1 MGLHF
6 NYDYWNNME
15 TPSFILCTV
24 DKNRIGTL
32 NVSGKHLR
40 YNNEIPEISFRIYQF
55 VDGEKNPYY
64 DKVLEFQYVLLPEIG
79 YFQIMQKPVVI
90 TDRNMEYKE
99 VTAQSTEIELGQ
111 KYLNTFSINM
121 GTVESIDGV
130 CLYQAGDS
138 KHSLLNLVLEK
149 LPSWS
154 IDYVDPKIATLQ
166 RSFEVDN
173 QDVYSFLTSNVS
185 KAFGC
190 IFIFD
195 TLHNTINVYEQD
207 SVSEDTNIVI
217 SFQNLAKKIKL
228 TPDADSV
235 KTCVT
240 LVGSD
245 SLTIRELNM
254 GYDQIYNFDY
264 FATPEYMSQEL
275 IDAYK
280 DYQKAYEQYNKQY
293 TPLLAE
299 YQDLILEIARLDHEM
314 LPETPLPTKDGQLI
328 TTDELAEDT
337 EVWKEYCLTELET
350 YKKAYE
356 GRQSVLMQKGYG
368 SEKKVEY
375 DAREKN
381 VKHSNNNDD
390 GKKHM
395 CIEYKSLYLPV
406 YHILQNIN
414 SEITARKSQIQKLE
428 NRKKSLKLQMENII
442 SLIDI
447 QKNFTK
453 EQWLYLSK
461 FIREE
466 TLSDSN
472 YVVTKTM
479 TKEEELE
486 MKQAFL
492 DFGKKELSKVSQP
505 QFTFTMDM
513 ANIFAFPEF
522 RDQLDKFDLFNY
534 ITVLIRDDYYMKVK
548 ILSFNIDFEDRKNFS
563 VTFGSIYKY
572 KNKDIFT
579 TAVDAMAAASS
590 ASTSVSFN
598 KFQWNNGT
606 EDAFDIKDKISSGLI
621 NAGVSLSNSRST
633 MEIDER
639 GLFMNND
646 SDSEHPNEKTALT
659 GSNLLFTTD
668 NWQTVRTALGR
679 IQYIRSDGTSVDTYG
694 LIAETVLSG
703 YIGGSL
709 IEGNTINGGTINGN
723 NINGGTITGSTI
735 NNGNKTFYVDENGNL
750 TASKATITG
759 NITATT
765 LTATESGKIGGWEI
779 SKFALY
785 NGIPY
790 KGGMN
795 KDPES
800 YNSCGIGTWDA
811 DGSGNWAFWA
821 GDGLFSVTKDGIL
834 HAESATIKGKIET
847 NDITATKGTFTNVVI
862 GDSCRILGDCIIDG
876 RTWGDGFTVD
886 TTCKMNAR
894 NFEGDGFNWLGNAVG
909 SGYIDSE
916 LSSKKFH
923 LCFTDGNLGIN
934 GNSDYVGN
942 KDGKACL
949 IGASGAIVGS
959 SGSTYMEVNS
969 LGVKVNGSF
978 YVSGSGGKSRLVDT
992 SNYGNVCLDAYE
1004 TPTPMFGD
1012 IGTAQL
1018 DSNGEIYIWIDPV
1031 FNESIEEQA
1040 QYKIFI
1046 TKYGCGEL
1054 YVDIKNSTKDYFI
1067 IRGTPYME
1075 FAWEIKN
1082 IQKDMMGIRF
1092 SPYDLLNANT
1102 NESVNYEAES
1112 DFILKELEG
1121 ELDYAI

>member
-40 YNNEIPEISFRIYQF
+40 YNHEIPEISFRIYQF
-55 VDGEKNPYY
+55 VDGEKNPHY

-99 VTAQSTEIELGQ
+99 VTAQSAEIELGQ

-173 QDVYSFLTSNVS
+173 QDVYSFLTSDVS

-195 TLHNTINVYEQD
+195 TLHNTIHVYEQD

-254 GYDQIYNFDY
+254 GYDRIYNFDY
-264 FATPEYMSQEL
+264 FVTPEYMNQEL

-293 TPLLAE
+293 TPLLTA

-328 TTDELAEDT
+328 TTNELAQDT

-356 GRQSVLMQKGYG
+356 GRQSVLMQKGFG
-368 SEKKVEY
+368 SAKKVEY
-375 DAREKN
+375 DATEKN
-381 VKHSNNNDD
+381 ISYSADASGNT
-390 GKKHM
+390 HM
-395 CIEYKSLYLPV
+395 RLEYKSLYVPV
-406 YHILQNIN
+406 YLILQHIN
-414 SEITARKSQIQKLE
+414 SEIATRKAQIQELE
-428 NRKKSLKLQMENII
+428 NNKKSLKLQMENII
-442 SLIDI
+442 SLINI

-472 YVVTKTM
+472 YVVTRTM

-492 DFGKKELSKVSQP
+492 DFGKKELSRVSQP
-505 QFTFTMDM
+505 QFSFTMDM

-548 ILSFNIDFEDRKNFS
+548 ILSFDIDFEDRKNFS

-679 IQYIRSDGTSVDTYG
+679 IEYIRSDGTNVDTYG

-723 NINGGTITGSTI
+723 NIHGGTITGTNI
-735 NNGNKTFYVDENGNL
+735 NNGNGTFSVDEKGNMISNSGTFKGTISASEISGSSVIGTSINNGNG
-750 TASKATITG
+750 TFFVDSNGNVSARSMTITG
-759 NITATT
+759 GSISITNSNDTSFSVDQNGKLTVKNAVIEGNVTATGGSFSGNVNAT
-765 LTATESGKIGGWEI
+765 SGTFDNVIIKESCTVAGQSITGTIGNNVGWNGSAIQNDYIGNLSAGKLTIGTVGRPYI
-779 SKFALY
+779 Y
-785 NGIPY
+785 NGVSI
-790 KGGMN
+790 
-795 KDPES
+795 
-800 YNSCGIGTWDA
+800 TDA
-811 DGSGNWAFWA
+811 GNNFGSGNGDNTFRALHIYAQKPIQA
-821 GDGLFSVTKDGIL
+821 GGSSIGSNDVPFAAVYSSVFKGSLSSSSSKETKDNIKAFDTGKCIGI
-834 HAESATIKGKIET
+834 IKNTEVVSYNYK
-847 NDITATKGTFTNVVI
+847 NDIKDNSKSIREFEEEIKRCLSLKEKEEDETLREIYSEKIAEIKQNIEILKSERETFPET
-862 GDSCRILGDCIIDG
+862 RY
-876 RTWGDGFTVD
+876 GFISEDAPWELVSMDRKTVD
-886 TTCKMNAR
+886 TYS
-894 NFEGDGFNWLGNAVG
+894 AVAM
-909 SGYIDSE
+909 
-916 LSSKKFH
+916 
-923 LCFTDGNLGIN
+923 CF
-934 GNSDYVGN
+934 
-942 KDGKACL
+942 
-949 IGASGAIVGS
+949 GAI
-959 SGSTYMEVNS
+959 
-969 LGVKVNGSF
+969 
-978 YVSGSGGKSRLVDT
+978 
-992 SNYGNVCLDAYE
+992 
-1004 TPTPMFGD
+1004 
-1012 IGTAQL
+1012 Q
-1018 DSNGEIYIWIDPV
+1018 EIDKRIM
-1031 FNESIEEQA
+1031 Q
-1040 QYKIFI
+1040 
-1046 TKYGCGEL
+1046 
-1054 YVDIKNSTKDYFI
+1054 
-1067 IRGTPYME
+1067 
-1075 FAWEIKN
+1075 
-1082 IQKDMMGIRF
+1082 
-1092 SPYDLLNANT
+1092 
-1102 NESVNYEAES
+1102 
-1112 DFILKELEG
+1112 LEG
-1121 ELDYAI
+1121 SINNT

>member
-15 TPSFILCTV
+15 TPSFVLCTV
-24 DKNRIGTL
+24 DKSKIGTL
-32 NVSGKHLR
+32 NVSEKHLH
-40 YNNEIPEISFRIYQF
+40 YNNEIPEISFRMYQY
-55 VDGEKNPYY
+55 VDGKENPYY
-64 DKVLEFQYVLLPEIG
+64 DRVLEFQYVLLPDIG
-79 YFQIMQKPVVI
+79 YFQIIQKPVII
-90 TDRNMEYKE
+90 TDRNIEYKE
-99 VTAQSTEIELGQ
+99 VTAQSAEIELGQ

-130 CLYQAGDS
+130 CLYQVGDS
-138 KHSLLNLVLEK
+138 GHSLLNLVLEK

-154 IDYVDPKIATLQ
+154 IGYVDPKIATLQ
-166 RSFEVDN
+166 RSFEIDS
-173 QDVYSFLTSNVS
+173 QDVYSFLTSDVS
-185 KAFGC
+185 KAFEC
-190 IFIFD
+190 VFIFD

-217 SFQNLAKKIKL
+217 SFQNLAKQIKL
-228 TPDADSV
+228 DPDAESV

-240 LVGSD
+240 LVGSNN
-245 SLTIRELNM
+245 LTIRELNM
-254 GYDQIYNFDY
+254 GYDRIYNFDY
-264 FATPEYMSQEL
+264 FTTPEYMSQEL

-280 DYQKAYEQYNKQY
+280 AYQKAYERYNKQY

-299 YQDLILEIARLDHEM
+299 YQDLILEIARLEHEM
-314 LPETPLPTKDGQLI
+314 LPETPLPTKDGQLV

-368 SEKKVEY
+368 NLKKVEY
-375 DAREKN
+375 DGTSKS
-381 VKHSNNNDD
+381 VTYTNNDD
-390 GKKHM
+390 NKDHM
-395 CIEYKSLYLPV
+395 IIEYKSLYLPV

-414 SEITARKSQIQKLE
+414 SEIATRKSQIQKLE
-428 NRKKSLKLQMENII
+428 KRKKSLTLQMDNII

-472 YVVTKTM
+472 YVVTDAM
-479 TKEEELE
+479 SKEEELE

-492 DFGKKELSKVSQP
+492 DFGKKELARVSQP
-505 QFTFTMDM
+505 QFSFTMDM

-522 RDQLDKFDLFNY
+522 RNQLDKFDLFNY

-548 ILSFNIDFEDRKNFS
+548 ILSFDIDFEDRKNFS

-579 TAVDAMAAASS
+579 TAVDAMATAAS

-606 EDAFDIKDKISSGLI
+606 EDAFDIKNKISSGLI
-621 NAGVSLSNSRST
+621 NAGVSLSNSKST

-639 GLFMNND
+639 GLFMNNA
-646 SDSEHPNEKTALT
+646 SDSEFPNEKTALT

-668 NWQTVRTALGR
+668 NWKTVRTALGR
-679 IQYIRSDGTSVDTYG
+679 IQYIKSDGTSVNTYG

-703 YIGGSL
+703 YIGGST

-735 NNGNKTFYVDENGNL
+735 NNGSGTFSVDKDGNL

-779 SKFALY
+779 SKYALY

-790 KGGMN
+790 KGSMN
-795 KDPES
+795 KDSES
-800 YNSCGIGTWDA
+800 YNSCGIGTWNA
-811 DGSGNWAFWA
+811 DGNGNWAFWA
-821 GDGLFSVTKDGIL
+821 GDGLFSVTKDGVL
-834 HAESATIKGKIET
+834 HAENATIKGKIET
-847 NDITATKGTFTNVVI
+847 HNITATNGNFTNVTI
-862 GDSCRILGDCIIDG
+862 GDSCRILGNCIIEG
-876 RTWGDGFTVD
+876 RTWGEDFNIDANCGID
-886 TTCKMNAR
+886 AR
-894 NFEGDGFNWLGNAVG
+894 SFGTDFNWLGNAIG
-909 SGYIDSE
+909 SGYIDDN
-916 LSSKKFH
+916 LSSKRFK

-949 IGASGAIVGS
+949 IGSSGAIVGS

-992 SNYGNVCLDAYE
+992 LSYGSICLDAYE

-1018 DSNGEIYIWIDPV
+1018 DAHGEIYIWIDPV
-1031 FNESIEEQA
+1031 FNESVEEQT

-1046 TKYGCGEL
+1046 TKYGMGDL
-1054 YVDIKNSTKDYFI
+1054 YVDMKNSTKDYFI

-1082 IQKDMMGIRF
+1082 TQKDMMGIRF
-1092 SPYDLLNANT
+1092 SPYNLLDADT
-1102 NESVNYEAES
+1102 SESANYEAES

>member
-40 YNNEIPEISFRIYQF
+40 YNHEIPEISFRIYQF

-99 VTAQSTEIELGQ
+99 VTAQSAEIELGQ

-154 IDYVDPKIATLQ
+154 INYVDPKIATLQ

-173 QDVYSFLTSNVS
+173 QDVYSFLTSDVS

-195 TLHNTINVYEQD
+195 TLHNTIHVYEQD

-254 GYDQIYNFDY
+254 GYDRIYNFDY
-264 FATPEYMSQEL
+264 FATPEYMGQEL

-328 TTDELAEDT
+328 TTDELAENT

-356 GRQSVLMQKGYG
+356 GRQSVLMQKGFG
-368 SEKKVEY
+368 SAKKVEY
-375 DAREKN
+375 DATEKN
-381 VKHSNNNDD
+381 ISYSADAAGNT
-390 GKKHM
+390 HM
-395 CIEYKSLYLPV
+395 RLEYKSLYVPV
-406 YHILQNIN
+406 YLILQHIN
-414 SEITARKSQIQKLE
+414 SEIAARKAQIQELE
-428 NRKKSLKLQMENII
+428 NNKKSLKLQMENII

-447 QKNFTK
+447 QKNFSK

-492 DFGKKELSKVSQP
+492 DFGKKELSRVSQP
-505 QFTFTMDM
+505 QFSFTMDM

-522 RDQLDKFDLFNY
+522 RNQLDKFDLFNY

-548 ILSFNIDFEDRKNFS
+548 ILSFDIDFEDRKNFS

-679 IQYIRSDGTSVDTYG
+679 IQYIRSDGTNVDTYG

-779 SKFALY
+779 SKYALY

-800 YNSCGIGTWDA
+800 YNSCGIGTWNA

-847 NDITATKGTFTNVVI
+847 NDITATKGTFTHVII

-886 TTCKMNAR
+886 TACKMNAR
-894 NFEGDGFNWLGNAVG
+894 NFEGEGFKWLGNAVG

>member
-15 TPSFILCTV
+15 TPSFVLCTV
-24 DKNRIGTL
+24 DKSKIGTL
-32 NVSGKHLR
+32 NVSEKHLH
-40 YNNEIPEISFRIYQF
+40 YNNEIPEISFRMYQY
-55 VDGEKNPYY
+55 VDGKENPYY
-64 DKVLEFQYVLLPEIG
+64 DRVLEFQYVLLPDIG

-99 VTAQSTEIELGQ
+99 VTAQSAEIELGQ

-130 CLYQAGDS
+130 CLYQVGDLG
-138 KHSLLNLVLEK
+138 HSLLNLVLEK

-154 IDYVDPKIATLQ
+154 IGYVDPKIATLQ
-166 RSFEVDN
+166 RSFEIDN
-173 QDVYSFLTSNVS
+173 QDVYSFLTSDVS
-185 KAFGC
+185 KAFEC
-190 IFIFD
+190 VFIFD

-228 TPDADSV
+228 NPDAESV

-254 GYDQIYNFDY
+254 GYDRIYNFDY
-264 FATPEYMSQEL
+264 FTTPEYMSQEL

-280 DYQKAYEQYNKQY
+280 AYQKAYEQYNRQY

-368 SEKKVEY
+368 NLKKVEY
-375 DAREKN
+375 DGTSKS
-381 VKHSNNNDD
+381 VTYTNNDD
-390 GKKHM
+390 NKDHM
-395 CIEYKSLYLPV
+395 KIEYKSLYLPV

-414 SEITARKSQIQKLE
+414 SEIATRKSQIQKHE
-428 NRKKSLKLQMENII
+428 KRKKSLKLQMENII

-472 YVVTKTM
+472 YVVTDTM
-479 TKEEELE
+479 SKEEEME

-492 DFGKKELSKVSQP
+492 DFGKKELARVSQP
-505 QFTFTMDM
+505 QFSFTMDM
-513 ANIFAFPEF
+513 ANIFSFPEF
-522 RDQLDKFDLFNY
+522 KNQLDKFDLFNY

-548 ILSFNIDFEDRKNFS
+548 ILSFDIDLEDRKNFS

-579 TAVDAMAAASS
+579 TAVDAMATAAS

-606 EDAFDIKDKISSGLI
+606 EDAFDIKNKISSGLI

-639 GLFMNND
+639 GLFMNNA
-646 SDSEHPNEKTALT
+646 SDSEFPNEKTALT

-668 NWQTVRTALGR
+668 NWETVRTALGH
-679 IQYIRSDGTSVDTYG
+679 IQYITSNGTSVNTYG

-709 IEGNTINGGTINGN
+709 IEGNTINGN
-723 NINGGTITGSTI
+723 NINGGTITGSVI
-735 NNGNKTFYVDENGNL
+735 NNGNKTFYVDKDGNMIANSGNFKGTISASEISGSQIIGTSINNGNG
-750 TASKATITG
+750 TFSVDEKGKVSASSMTITG
-759 NITATT
+759 GSISIQNNNDTAFSVDENGKLYAKNAEIEGKISTDNITAT
-765 LTATESGKIGGWEI
+765 
-779 SKFALY
+779 
-785 NGIPY
+785 NG
-790 KGGMN
+790 N
-795 KDPES
+795 
-800 YNSCGIGTWDA
+800 
-811 DGSGNWAFWA
+811 
-821 GDGLFSVTKDGIL
+821 
-834 HAESATIKGKIET
+834 
-847 NDITATKGTFTNVVI
+847 FTNVTI
-862 GDSCRILGDCIIDG
+862 GDSCRILGNCIIDG
-876 RTWGDGFTVD
+876 RTWGKD
-886 TTCKMNAR
+886 
-894 NFEGDGFNWLGNAVG
+894 FEWQGKQIIDDYL
-909 SGYIDSE
+909 SGIS
-916 LSSKKFH
+916 
-923 LCFTDGNLGIN
+923 
-934 GNSDYVGN
+934 GN
-942 KDGKACL
+942 KVG
-949 IGASGAIVGS
+949 IGFDAANMTKGIVGRPYNFGGVYIRESGGNEFGCSNGLNTFNAHRITAQVPVQAGGSTIGS
-959 SGSTYMEVNS
+959 SGNPFSSVYANVF
-969 LGVKVNGSF
+969 VGSIS
-978 YVSGSGGKSRLVDT
+978 SGSSRAIKTNIQKYDVKNCLNIINSTEIMSYNYKS
-992 SNYGNVCLDAYE
+992 
-1004 TPTPMFGD
+1004 
-1012 IGTAQL
+1012 
-1018 DSNGEIYIWIDPV
+1018 
-1031 FNESIEEQA
+1031 
-1040 QYKIFI
+1040 
-1046 TKYGCGEL
+1046 
-1054 YVDIKNSTKDYFI
+1054 DIKSNTD
-1067 IRGTPYME
+1067 G
-1075 FAWEIKN
+1075 IKN
-1082 IQKDMMGIRF
+1082 IEKAKAEYIKAIEETEEMCKPSKQDYLKRISEFDKEIER
-1092 SPYDLLNANT
+1092 LK
-1102 NESVNYEAES
+1102 NERSTYPETRYGFISEDAPWELVSMDRKSVDTYSAVAMCFGAIQEI
-1112 DFILKELEG
+1112 DKRILQLEKS
-1121 ELDYAI
+1121 INITQ

>member
-40 YNNEIPEISFRIYQF
+40 YNHEIPEISFRIYQF
-55 VDGEKNPYY
+55 VDGKENPYY
-64 DKVLEFQYVLLPEIG
+64 DRVLEFQYVLLPEIG
-79 YFQIMQKPVVI
+79 YFQIIQKPMVI
-90 TDRNMEYKE
+90 TDQNMEYKE
-99 VTAQSTEIELGQ
+99 VTAQSAEIELGQ

-173 QDVYSFLTSNVS
+173 QDVYSFLTSDVS

-195 TLHNTINVYEQD
+195 TLHNTIHVYEQD
-207 SVSEDTNIVI
+207 SASENTNIVI

-254 GYDQIYNFDY
+254 GYDRIYNFDY

-337 EVWKEYCLTELET
+337 KVWKEYCLTELET

-375 DAREKN
+375 DAREKGVVHVN
-381 VKHSNNNDD
+381 NTNSN
-390 GKKHM
+390 KHM

-414 SEITARKSQIQKLE
+414 SEIAARNSQIQKLE

-492 DFGKKELSKVSQP
+492 DFGKKELSRVSQP
-505 QFTFTMDM
+505 QFSFTMDM

-548 ILSFNIDFEDRKNFS
+548 ILSFDIDFEDRKNFS

-679 IQYIRSDGTSVDTYG
+679 IQYIRSDGTNVDTYG

-723 NINGGTITGSTI
+723 NINGGTITGSNI
-735 NNGNKTFYVDENGNL
+735 NNGNGTFSVDEKGNMISTSGTFKGTISASEISGSSIIGTSINNGNG
-750 TASKATITG
+750 TFFVDSNGNVSARSMTITG
-759 NITATT
+759 GSISITNNNDTSFSVDQNGKLTVKNAVIEGNVTATGGSFSGNVNATSGSFENVTIKESCTVAGKSITGTIGNEVIWNGSEITNGYIGYINAEKLNDGT
-765 LTATESGKIGGWEI
+765 LGRPYSFNGVSITEGGDNTFGGNGRNTLRAHKITPQVPIQAGGSSIGSTNEKFSAIYASVFVGTVSSGSSREIKTNIKKYDTKNCIDVINNTEIMSYNYKDDIKDNTDAVKIAKKNKAGYIKSVSEMEESEKPSPKEYKEKIFDFDSDINRLKNERETFPETRYGFISEDAPWEI
-779 SKFALY
+779 VSMDRK
-785 NGIPY
+785 
-790 KGGMN
+790 
-795 KDPES
+795 
-800 YNSCGIGTWDA
+800 
-811 DGSGNWAFWA
+811 
-821 GDGLFSVTKDGIL
+821 
-834 HAESATIKGKIET
+834 
-847 NDITATKGTFTNVVI
+847 
-862 GDSCRILGDCIIDG
+862 
-876 RTWGDGFTVD
+876 TVD
-886 TTCKMNAR
+886 TYS
-894 NFEGDGFNWLGNAVG
+894 AVAM
-909 SGYIDSE
+909 
-916 LSSKKFH
+916 
-923 LCFTDGNLGIN
+923 CF
-934 GNSDYVGN
+934 
-942 KDGKACL
+942 
-949 IGASGAIVGS
+949 GAI
-959 SGSTYMEVNS
+959 
-969 LGVKVNGSF
+969 
-978 YVSGSGGKSRLVDT
+978 
-992 SNYGNVCLDAYE
+992 
-1004 TPTPMFGD
+1004 
-1012 IGTAQL
+1012 Q
-1018 DSNGEIYIWIDPV
+1018 EIDKRIM
-1031 FNESIEEQA
+1031 Q
-1040 QYKIFI
+1040 
-1046 TKYGCGEL
+1046 
-1054 YVDIKNSTKDYFI
+1054 
-1067 IRGTPYME
+1067 
-1075 FAWEIKN
+1075 
-1082 IQKDMMGIRF
+1082 
-1092 SPYDLLNANT
+1092 
-1102 NESVNYEAES
+1102 
-1112 DFILKELEG
+1112 LEG
-1121 ELDYAI
+1121 SINNK

>member
-1 MGLHF
+1 MGLNF
-6 NYDYWNNME
+6 NYDYWNNLE

-24 DKNRIGTL
+24 DKSIIGNL
-32 NVSGKHLR
+32 NVSERHFK
-40 YNNEIPEISFRIYQF
+40 YSNEIPEISFKIYKIIN
-55 VDGEKNPYY
+55 GIANNYY
-64 DKVLEFQYVLLPEIG
+64 DKVLELQYIYLENIG
-79 YFQIMQKPVVI
+79 YFQITQKPVVI

-99 VTAQSTEIELGQ
+99 VTAQSAEIELGQ

-130 CLYQAGDS
+130 YMYQPNDN

-149 LPSWS
+149 VPSWS
-154 IDYVDPKIATLQ
+154 IDYVDPKIATTQ
-166 RSFEVDN
+166 RSFEIDN
-173 QDVYSFLTSNVS
+173 QDIYSFLTSEVS
-185 KAFGC
+185 TAFEC
-190 IFIFD
+190 IFVFD
-195 TLHNTINVYEQD
+195 TIRNKISVYNQD
-207 SVSEDTNIVI
+207 YISKNTNILI
-217 SFQNLAKKIKL
+217 SFNNLAKQIKIE
-228 TPDADSV
+228 PDIDSI
-235 KTCVT
+235 KTCLT
-240 LVGSD
+240 LVGED
-245 SLTIRELNM
+245 NLTVRELNM
-254 GYDQIYNFDY
+254 GYDRIYNFDY
-264 FATPEYMSQEL
+264 FATPEYMGQEL

-314 LPETPLPTKDGQLI
+314 LPETPLPTKEGQLI

-375 DAREKN
+375 DAREKGVVHVN
-381 VKHSNNNDD
+381 NTNSN
-390 GKKHM
+390 KHM

-414 SEITARKSQIQKLE
+414 SEIAARKSQIQKLE

-492 DFGKKELSKVSQP
+492 DFGKKELSRVSQP
-505 QFTFTMDM
+505 QFSFTMDM

-548 ILSFNIDFEDRKNFS
+548 ILSFDIDFEDRKNFS

-679 IQYIRSDGTSVDTYG
+679 IQYIRSDGTNVDTYG

-765 LTATESGKIGGWEI
+765 LTATESGKIGCWEI
-779 SKFALY
+779 SNNSLN
-785 NGIPY
+785 NGLPFNPEL
-790 KGGMN
+790 GQTNATGM
-795 KDPES
+795 
-800 YNSCGIGTWDA
+800 GTYGTD
-811 DGSGNWAFWA
+811 WAFWA
-821 GDGLFSVTKDGIL
+821 GNGRFSVKQTGEL
-834 HAESATIKGKIET
+834 HAENATIVG
-847 NDITATKGTFTNVVI
+847 DITAKKITAEKGDFENVTI
-862 GDSCRILGDCIIDG
+862 GKGCTILEDCTING

-886 TTCKMNAR
+886 SNCGMSAR
-894 NFEGDGFNWLGNAVG
+894 NFGDGFKWSGNAVG

-916 LSSKKFH
+916 LSSKTFK
-923 LCFTDGNLGIN
+923 LCVSSGALGFQNASNCIDASNGAINIQSASAVHIATSAGNVISCLQDGVTIRNLMVN
-934 GNSDYVGN
+934 GN
-942 KDGKACL
+942 KKR
-949 IGASGAIVGS
+949 IVK
-959 SGSTYMEVNS
+959 TLNYDTVS
-969 LGVKVNGSF
+969 LS
-978 YVSGSGGKSRLVDT
+978 
-992 SNYGNVCLDAYE
+992 AYE
-1004 TPTPMFGD
+1004 TPEPMFGD
-1012 IGTAQL
+1012 IGCGQL
-1018 DSNGEIYIWIDPV
+1018 DEYGKTYIWIDPI
-1031 FNESIEEQA
+1031 FIESVENQYE
-1040 QYKIFI
+1040 YKIFL
-1046 TKYGCGEL
+1046 TKYGSGEL
-1054 YVDIKNSTKDYFI
+1054 YVDIENSTKEYFI
-1067 IRGTPYME
+1067 VCGEPNLR
-1075 FAWEIKN
+1075 FSWEIKS
-1082 IQKDMMGIRF
+1082 IQKDMLNKRFEQYDFTNLNMG
-1092 SPYDLLNANT
+1092 
-1102 NESVNYEAES
+1102 NETDYEAES